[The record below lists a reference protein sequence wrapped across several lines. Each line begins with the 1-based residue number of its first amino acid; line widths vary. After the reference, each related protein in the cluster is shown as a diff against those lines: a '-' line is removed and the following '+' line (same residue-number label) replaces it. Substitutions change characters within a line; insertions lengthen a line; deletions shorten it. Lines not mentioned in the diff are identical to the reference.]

1 VSRENVEWVRETYRL
16 LRRGD
21 PRHVLARVASDATWH
36 PAKETPRRTADNGQE
51 LAQRLVWRATVHRLR
66 ATELIDLG
74 DRVLITLVG
83 RRMQYLG
90 APWWGRRVYQIVTL
104 REGRIA
110 RLEDFRRRDEA
121 LEAAGVKVER

>member
-1 VSRENVEWVRETYRL
+1 VSRENVEWVRETYQL

-21 PRHVLARVASDATWH
+21 PRQVLARIAPDATWQ
-36 PAKETPRRTADNGQE
+36 PAKETPRRTSDNGRE

-74 DRVLITLVG
+74 DRVLVTLVG

-90 APWWGRRVYQIVTL
+90 ATWWGRRIYQIVTL
-104 REGRIA
+104 RDGRIS
-110 RLEDFRRRDEA
+110 RLEDFRRLDEA
-121 LEAAGVKVER
+121 LESAGVKVER

>member
-1 VSRENVEWVRETYRL
+1 VSRENVDWVRETYQL

-21 PRHVLARVASDATWH
+21 PRDVLARVAPDATWQ

-74 DRVLITLVG
+74 DRVLLTLVG

-90 APWWGRRVYQIVTL
+90 APWWGRRVYQVVTL

-110 RLEDFRRRDEA
+110 QLQDFRKRDEA
-121 LEAAGVKVER
+121 LEAAGVQVQR